1 MGTSVTQWKTWSLL
15 TQNRMLRKVLWRHF
29 AWIIFIKS
37 SLLNKFLSE
46 SHHQFSIIC
55 LWSNSPSQFATETPL
70 SPIPYKTLFL
80 PGARAR
86 PPVHRDWLINSH
98 LRSLHC
104 LIIRAINVFELIRRS
119 RIVPGPD
126 MFPGHKTPGALFPN
140 HWGTLGHNAPALT
153 GNCGARHRRVT
164 RFIRPR
170 SSSLRLIVLCRVIHY
185 NSLRAEKDF
194 LKNCWKFENCN
205 NLVASHKADNTS

>member
-1 MGTSVTQWKTWSLL
+1 MIE
-15 TQNRMLRKVLWRHF
+15 RVLWRHF

-55 LWSNSPSQFATETPL
+55 LWLNSPSQFATETPL

-86 PPVHRDWLINSH
+86 PPVHRDWLI
-98 LRSLHC
+98 
-104 LIIRAINVFELIRRS
+104 LICDPGIVWSSEAINVFELIRRS

-126 MFPGHKTPGALFPN
+126 MLLGHKTPGALFPN

-164 RFIRPR
+164 RVIRPR

-185 NSLRAEKDF
+185 NSLRVEKDF

-205 NLVASHKADNTS
+205 NLVASHQGWQYQLATSQDR